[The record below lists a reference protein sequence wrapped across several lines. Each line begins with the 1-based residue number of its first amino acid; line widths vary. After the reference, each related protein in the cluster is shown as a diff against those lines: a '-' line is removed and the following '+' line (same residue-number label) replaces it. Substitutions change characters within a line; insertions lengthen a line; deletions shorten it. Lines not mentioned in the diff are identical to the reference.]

1 MGAGLFTCRSRPE
14 ELNKELHYA
23 ARHGIYTWINDLMK
37 EGADVNVRNQHGETP
52 LMAATFH
59 ENIPIMDMLIDY
71 GGDVNAYVDANSETA
86 LNYAARQNCGKAM
99 ELLINKGADVNTRD
113 QHGDTP
119 LMVAAFYGNAPIME
133 MLIHNGSDVNARND
147 ENLKTALHCAAGK
160 YSAKP
165 MGLLIDKGANVNA
178 QNQHGQ
184 TPLMIAIFTENIH
197 IVELLM
203 DNGAD
208 ISPHDN
214 LNSETALN
222 YAAKQSSGKTLR
234 LLIEKGA
241 DVNLMV
247 KYTALM
253 TAAWYGHV
261 NNVLN
266 LIEAGADLNIELNG
280 HECLTT
286 AFRLLLLSGHY
297 NCAKILIEAGAN
309 VNVPL
314 RKGIS
319 SSLTYAAQRGDIEC
333 AKLLLNGGAA
343 VNVRHEDEH
352 TALEFC
358 LERYKRIPSRLE
370 EGFILMLYAAGEN
383 APGSLFE
390 FHFSPFHPVF
400 VPSFVEVPGF
410 LVTVMQPS
418 LRLTHMC
425 RDRIRKHLMSLSN
438 VNLFARVKQLRL
450 APSLQSFLVHNV
462 SLDR

>member
-1 MGAGLFTCRSRPE
+1 MGAGLFTCHSRPE

-37 EGADVNVRNQHGETP
+37 EGADVNALNKHGETP

-59 ENIPIMDMLIDY
+59 ENIPIMEMLIDY
-71 GGDVNAYVDANSETA
+71 GGDVNARIDINSETA

-99 ELLINKGADVNTRD
+99 ELLINKGADVNARD

-119 LMVAAFYGNAPIME
+119 LMVAAFYGNIPIME
-133 MLIHNGSDVNARND
+133 MLLDNRSDVNARNE
-147 ENLKTALHCAAGK
+147 ENRKTALHYAAGK
-160 YSAKP
+160 YSLKATA
-165 MGLLIDKGANVNA
+165 LLIDKGADVNV
-178 QNQHGQ
+178 QNQHGK
-184 TPLMIAIFTENIH
+184 TPLMTAIFSETLQ

-208 ISPHDN
+208 IGPYDN

-234 LLIEKGA
+234 LLIEKGV
-241 DVNLMV
+241 DVNLKV

-261 NNVLN
+261 NNVLT
-266 LIEAGADLNIELNG
+266 LIEAGADLNIEIHG
-280 HECLTT
+280 HDCLTT

-297 NCAKILIEAGAN
+297 QYAKILIEAGAD

-319 SSLTYAAQRGDIEC
+319 SSLSYAAQRGDMEC
-333 AKLLLNGGAA
+333 AKLLLNAGAA
-343 VNVRHEDEH
+343 VNVRQEDEH

-358 LERYKRIPSRLE
+358 LERYKRISGKQE
-370 EGFILMLYAAGEN
+370 EEFILMLFAAGEKVHRVQ
-383 APGSLFE
+383 GIFE
-390 FHFSPFHPVF
+390 
-400 VPSFVEVPGF
+400 PSELLPEF
-410 LVTVMQPS
+410 LVRMSQRS
-418 LRLTHMC
+418 LRLTDMC
-425 RDRIRKHLMSLSN
+425 RDTIRKHLIELNN
-438 VNLFARVKQLRL
+438 VNLFVRVRQLGL
-450 APSLQSFLVHNV
+450 AASLESFLVHNV
-462 SLDR
+462 SLDQ